1 MLNNRKEF
9 FKIDINEIER
19 KIKELGIEISFKKE
33 SEAIQYRETLAIL
46 DRQNYTGNLK
56 TVDEVI
62 KENYPDNLIE

>member
-1 MLNNRKEF
+1 M
-9 FKIDINEIER
+9 
-19 KIKELGIEISFKKE
+19 GIEISFKKE